1 MCDMNLFKP
10 ILGRKRQKQTKQGN
24 EKGDRPRLALKRT
37 SFMNYLY
44 WLRTLS
50 GKRNSSTILT
60 KFKSNYGTSL
70 HELRRKSQHVRLK
83 SDSYGTSLH
92 ELREKSQHVRLTSDM
107 WWYISFLKEDSS
119 VFSYCKYVVQN
130 KEMYYSDNCNSAR
143 LPQRESLHNLVREGG
158 LEYNYPLSSLKQTIQ
173 TFSNKYNF
181 CQVVSKIYILLK
193 LRQK

>member
-1 MCDMNLFKP
+1 MCEMNLFKP

-70 HELRRKSQHVRLK
+70 HELR
-83 SDSYGTSLH
+83 
-92 ELREKSQHVRLTSDM
+92 EKSQHVRLTSDM
-107 WWYISFLKEDSS
+107 WWYISFLKKDSS

-158 LEYNYPLSSLKQTIQ
+158 LEYNYPLSSLKQTIK
-173 TFSNKYNF
+173 TFSNKYNC

>member
-1 MCDMNLFKP
+1 MVAYLIENVVFTSRLSLKALTSNVRNESFQAN
-10 ILGRKRQKQTKQGN
+10 IGRKRQKQTKQGN

-44 WLRTLS
+44 RLRTLS

-70 HELRRKSQHVRLK
+70 HELRGKSQHVRLK

-107 WWYISFLKEDSS
+107 
-119 VFSYCKYVVQN
+119 
-130 KEMYYSDNCNSAR
+130 
-143 LPQRESLHNLVREGG
+143 
-158 LEYNYPLSSLKQTIQ
+158 
-173 TFSNKYNF
+173 
-181 CQVVSKIYILLK
+181 
-193 LRQK
+193 